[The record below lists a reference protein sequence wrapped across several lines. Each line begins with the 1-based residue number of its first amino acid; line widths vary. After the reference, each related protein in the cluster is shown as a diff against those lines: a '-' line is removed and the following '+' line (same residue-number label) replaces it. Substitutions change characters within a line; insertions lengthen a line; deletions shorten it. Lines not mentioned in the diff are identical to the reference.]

1 MAMDE
6 RVPGSDHYDRA
17 YLSNGRPYS
26 LAVQWDAVMEVAP
39 ASVLEIGVG
48 TGISAFALRRAGIT
62 VTTLDVQ
69 AALSPDIVGDV
80 RRIPLSDGAVD
91 VTCCCQV
98 LEHLP
103 HVDFPAAV
111 QEIRRVTRRR
121 LVLSLPDITRTM
133 GVDLRVSARG
143 LWGVRVV
150 APGTRAKPRLAC
162 GASADHGA
170 LLGDRSRRHPCA
182 RYPERASPPRVRQRA
197 KPACA
202 RAPVASVLHRGH
214 RLISAG
220 DHRVATRTASR
231 AANPSTTPRGCA
243 RRGRSGRQGCV
254 HVRA

>member
-80 RRIPLSDGAVD
+80 RHIPLSDGAVD

-103 HVDFPAAV
+103 HVDVPAAV

-143 LWGVRVV
+143 LWGFEWSLPVRE
-150 APGTRAKPRLAC
+150 PSPDWRAERLRTMGHYWEIGVDGIRAR
-162 GASADHGA
+162 GIRSVLLRHGFASV
-170 LLGDRSRRHPCA
+170 RSL
-182 RYPERASPPRVRQRA
+182 RVREL
-197 KPACA
+197 PW
-202 RAPVASVLHRGH
+202 HRFF
-214 RLISAG
+214 IA
-220 DHRVATRTASR
+220 DIA
-231 AANPSTTPRGCA
+231 
-243 RRGRSGRQGCV
+243 
-254 HVRA
+254 